1 MHPKAN
7 YEFLIKYRGL
17 KLVWMHFSCILRQS
31 SEVRLV
37 WLFISLL
44 SYLYIWIL
52 NILKQIFNQL
62 RFSLGTFVSE
72 KKNREYSN
80 CINWLG
86 EIKSSGGRISR
97 DFLQIFAISRFDLAK
112 LQNSAWFVKKFLTYN
127 CGRNWALQICSGTF
141 HIFCRR
147 ELAWSWIQGSGPPS
161 CRAINPPEH
170 TRAQVIYG
178 FSQIYRHA
186 WHSIANN
193 L

>member
-1 MHPKAN
+1 MHIEYP
-7 YEFLIKYRGL
+7 EF
-17 KLVWMHFSCILRQS
+17 F
-31 SEVRLV
+31 
-37 WLFISLL
+37 
-44 SYLYIWIL
+44 
-52 NILKQIFNQL
+52 FNQL

-112 LQNSAWFVKKFLTYN
+112 LQNSAWFVKKFWTYN
-127 CGRNWALQICSGTF
+127 CGRNTYWALQICSGTF

-170 TRAQVIYG
+170 THAQVIYG

-186 WHSIANN
+186 VNSHCSEVEFVHAVTAGGSVKF
-193 L
+193 LPVV